1 MSYSYMGITVQNMKE
16 LVGQLLSNNIHESRL
31 T

>member
-1 MSYSYMGITVQNMKE
+1 MSYSYMGITVQKMKE
-16 LVGQLLSNNIHESRL
+16 LVGQLPSNNIHESSL